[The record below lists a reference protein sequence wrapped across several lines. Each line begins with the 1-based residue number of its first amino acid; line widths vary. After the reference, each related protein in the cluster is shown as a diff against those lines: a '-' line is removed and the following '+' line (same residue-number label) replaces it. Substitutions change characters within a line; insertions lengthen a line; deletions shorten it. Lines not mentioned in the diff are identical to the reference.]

1 MNKVD
6 QVIGY
11 KKYEVKLPKDR
22 QVTKNRSK
30 GGSIEQNDIK
40 REKDNMRAFGEER
53 KKFLEKMT
61 KNKRKSTSRKDKEKP
76 KEAERENHRREDKK
90 LKEQRKLSITREF
103 RFKEP
108 HLAAINQSTA
118 AENLKSKPQL
128 ELGFDIDH
136 QTETKIMI
144 DQAVQ
149 TSSPLNVQLSELFN
163 DNIVDVPKDSRF
175 VLQDTEFTSWERRWS
190 NCSTTSNATTV
201 SSVPDP
207 KNNINYS
214 DIPSFN
220 SITLITQDYNQDYNI
235 FVSSNDQREGAK
247 KLLQQEME
255 YSNKVKSITFG
266 LEALCMDEK
275 LIPDA
280 EIIGRQ
286 SSRWSEFPTCC
297 DQALI

>member
-22 QVTKNRSK
+22 QITKNRSK
-30 GGSIEQNDIK
+30 GGNVEQNDIK
-40 REKDNMRAFGEER
+40 RERDNMRTFGEER

-76 KEAERENHRREDKK
+76 KETERENYKREDKK
-90 LKEQRKLSITREF
+90 LKEQKKLSISREF

-118 AENLKSKPQL
+118 AKNLKSKPQPGL
-128 ELGFDIDH
+128 DFDVDH
-136 QTETKIMI
+136 QTEDKIMI

-163 DNIVDVPKDSRF
+163 DNILNVPKDSRF

-207 KNNINYS
+207 KNNINYR
-214 DIPSFN
+214 DLPSFN
-220 SITLITQDYNQDYNI
+220 SIVLITQDHNI
-235 FVSSNDQREGAK
+235 FASSNNQRDGAK

-255 YSNKVKSITFG
+255 YSNKVKSITLG

-286 SSRWSEFPTCC
+286 ASRWSEFPTCC